1 MKITRL
7 TPDSNGL
14 VDWPI
19 LSSHKRAVMTIGVFD
34 GMHKGHQA
42 VVRRVVELAKQTGSL
57 AVVMILDPRPA
68 LAHTYANEHDGMD
81 LPADYVDTQALSS
94 VEQRARIMREL
105 GVDRV
110 IVLHYTMAF
119 AAKSFRFFLGQM
131 VGKLGMRTLVLGQD
145 AALGA
150 NRKGDIKA
158 IQELC
163 EATRVFELDVVN
175 DLGPGYTWVPSHF
188 EPKMPEGIGEPQDP
202 REAMNKAELR
212 AWTKKN
218 NCRKVRVWSS
228 SNVRYLLSQG
238 CVKAVAEILG
248 RDHAVE
254 GAVVHGEQR
263 GREIG
268 FPTANLSQVVEGYV
282 PVDGVYAGWLVDLG
296 PIDGAKSS
304 GNNIGDA
311 GHGKTGNGVN
321 GTENSGSAANGGNA
335 GNAGNGTNNMVN
347 GGSAGG
353 GNGGKPAGENRTANG
368 VEAANLASPSD
379 EMRMA
384 PGSPWRW
391 PAAISIGTK
400 PTYSDETGL
409 NERVIEPYCVT
420 KDWLELYDHKVR
432 VEFTQFLR
440 GQVKFDGT
448 DELKAAL
455 QDYAEQTLEIT
466 GAQ

>member
-7 TPDSNGL
+7 TPDANGL
-14 VDWPI
+14 VDWPT

-42 VVRRVVELAKQTGSL
+42 VVRRVVELAKQTDSL
-57 AVVMILDPRPA
+57 AVVMVLDPRPA

-81 LPADYVDTQALSS
+81 LPQDFVDTQALSS
-94 VEQRARIMREL
+94 VEQRARVMDRL

-110 IVLHYTMAF
+110 IVLHYTLAF

-150 NRKGDIKA
+150 NRKGDIKS

-163 EATRVFELDVVN
+163 EATRVFELDVVD
-175 DLGPGYTWVPSHF
+175 DLGPGYTWVPLHF

-202 REAMNKAELR
+202 REGMNKTELR

-238 CVKAVAEILG
+238 CVKAAAEILG
-248 RDHAVE
+248 HDHAVE
-254 GAVVHGEQR
+254 GTVVHGEQR

-296 PIDGAKSS
+296 PIDDGM
-304 GNNIGDA
+304 
-311 GHGKTGNGVN
+311 KTGNDANDANVGNDAKGVGKS
-321 GTENSGSAANGGNA
+321 GTSSH
-335 GNAGNGTNNMVN
+335 VN
-347 GGSAGG
+347 
-353 GNGGKPAGENRTANG
+353 
-368 VEAANLASPSD
+368 AANLASPSD

-400 PTYSDETGL
+400 PTYSDETGIH
-409 NERVIEPYCVT
+409 ERVIEPYCVT
-420 KDWLELYDHKVR
+420 DDWLELYDHKVR
-432 VEFTQFLR
+432 VEFTRFLR
-440 GQVKFDGT
+440 GQVRFDGT

-455 QDYAEQTLEIT
+455 KDYADQTLSIT
-466 GAQ
+466 GAK

>member
-7 TPDSNGL
+7 IPDHNGL
-14 VDWPI
+14 VGWPT
-19 LSSHKRAVMTIGVFD
+19 LSSHKRAVMTVGVFD

-42 VVRRVVELAKQTGSL
+42 VVKRVVELAKQTDSL

-68 LAHTYANEHDGMD
+68 LAHTYASKHDGMD
-81 LPADYVDTQALSS
+81 LPKDFVDTQALSS
-94 VEQRARIMREL
+94 VDQRIRAMREL
-105 GVDRV
+105 GVDN
-110 IVLHYTMAF
+110 VLVLRYTMAF

-150 NRKGDIKA
+150 NRAGDINA

-163 EATRVFELDVVN
+163 EATRVFELDVVD
-175 DLGPGYTWVPSHF
+175 DLGPGYTWVPAHF

-202 REAMNKAELR
+202 REGMNKAELR

-228 SNVRYLLSQG
+228 TNVRYLLSQG
-238 CVKAVAEILG
+238 CVKAAAEILG
-248 RDHAVE
+248 HDHAVE
-254 GAVVHGEQR
+254 GEVVHGEQR

-296 PIDGAKSS
+296 PVSEDENGKNDGADGGNSTKSAMGKS
-304 GNNIGDA
+304 G
-311 GHGKTGNGVN
+311 K
-321 GTENSGSAANGGNA
+321 ANGLD
-335 GNAGNGTNNMVN
+335 
-347 GGSAGG
+347 
-353 GNGGKPAGENRTANG
+353 
-368 VEAANLASPSD
+368 AANLASPSD

-384 PGSPWRW
+384 EGSPWRW

-400 PTYSDETGL
+400 PTYSDETGI

-440 GQVKFDGT
+440 GQVKFKDT

-455 QDYAEQTLEIT
+455 KDYADQTLEIT
-466 GAQ
+466 GAK

>member
-7 TPDSNGL
+7 TPDHNGL
-14 VDWPI
+14 VDWPT

-42 VVRRVVELAKQTGSL
+42 VIKRVVELAKQTDSL
-57 AVVMILDPRPA
+57 AVVMVLDPRPA
-68 LAHTYANEHDGMD
+68 LAHTYANEHDDMD
-81 LPADYVDTQALSS
+81 LPKGFVDVQALSS
-94 VEQRARIMREL
+94 VEQRARVMREL

-110 IVLHYTMAF
+110 IVLRYTMAF

-163 EATRVFELDVVN
+163 EATRVFELDVVD
-175 DLGPGYTWVPSHF
+175 DLGPGYTWVPAHF

-202 REAMNKAELR
+202 REGMNKAELR

-228 SNVRYLLSQG
+228 TNVRYLLSQG
-238 CVKAVAEILG
+238 CVKAAAEILG
-248 RDHAVE
+248 HDHAVE

-268 FPTANLSQVVEGYV
+268 FPTANLAQVVEGYV

-296 PIDGAKSS
+296 PIDGAKSG
-304 GNNIGDA
+304 GNNTGNA
-311 GHGKTGNGVN
+311 GYDKTGNGVN
-321 GTENSGSAANGGNA
+321 GNENSDNAANGGNA
-335 GNAGNGTNNMVN
+335 GNGTNSTVNGANAGNGN
-347 GGSAGG
+347 GGGPAEESRAVGG
-353 GNGGKPAGENRTANG
+353 GD
-368 VEAANLASPSD
+368 AANLASPSD

-384 PGSPWRW
+384 EGSPWRW

-400 PTYSDETGL
+400 PTYSDETGI

-455 QDYAEQTLEIT
+455 QDYADQTLEIT
-466 GAQ
+466 DAK